1 MYMYGLIG
9 SGLDIDA
16 LEVVKEIE
24 KKRKDGI
31 SDFVF
36 YVNSDGGEVAQG
48 SAIFNYLDRTDVNV
62 TWVVDGIAASMMAVL
77 ITNPKHTV
85 KAARHAKFMYHR
97 VSGYVY
103 GNSEEV
109 RSGADMIDSFE
120 STLVEMMSQRLN
132 MSVEETRSKY
142 FDGTDHWLS
151 AEQAVNAG
159 LCDEIIN
166 DGKPMKELKHITNA
180 RDAFNFYNNQ
190 IINLKQ
196 KDKKMEN
203 AKAFAS
209 ALGIAE
215 TDDEQTVLNS
225 VKNVVDERQGLRA
238 QLEAE
243 KAKNA
248 TLAEKMKQYEKGKV
262 KSLVDSAIAAK
273 KIGEDDRENYTKLA
287 EKDYETTEQVLN
299 RMKPVERIVNSIG
312 NPAIPDTEKDWD
324 FDKYHKSGRLENL
337 KTNNPERYA
346 ELYKAKFGCDPK
358 N

>member
-9 SGLDIDA
+9 RGLDIDA
-16 LEVVKEIE
+16 NELVKEIE
-24 KKRKDGI
+24 DKRKNGTN
-31 SDFVF
+31 DFVF

-120 STLVEMMSQRLN
+120 STLIEMMAQRLKL
-132 MSVEETRSKY
+132 SVEETRSKY

-151 AEQAVNAG
+151 AEQAVKAG

-166 DGKPMKELKHITNA
+166 NGKSIKELKHITNS

-196 KDKKMEN
+196 NETKMEN

-215 TDDEQTVLNS
+215 TDDEQAVLNS
-225 VKNVVDERQGLRA
+225 VKTVVNERQGLRE

-243 KAKNA
+243 KAKNVA
-248 TLAEKMKQYEKGKV
+248 LENRMKAYEESKV
-262 KSLVDSAIAAK
+262 KSLIDSAIAAK
-273 KIGEDDRENYTKLA
+273 KIGEDDRESYTKLA

-299 RMKPVERIVNSIG
+299 RMKSVERIAGKLGATTVS
-312 NPAIPDTEKDWD
+312 DTEKDWD

>member
-9 SGLDIDA
+9 RGLDIDA
-16 LEVVKEIE
+16 NELVKEIE
-24 KKRKDGI
+24 DKRKNGTN
-31 SDFVF
+31 DFVF

-120 STLVEMMSQRLN
+120 STLIEMMAQRLKL
-132 MSVEETRSKY
+132 SVEETRSKY

-151 AEQAVNAG
+151 AEQAVKAG

-166 DGKPMKELKHITNA
+166 DGKSIKELKHITNS

-196 KDKKMEN
+196 NETKMEN

-215 TDDEQTVLNS
+215 TDDEQAVLNS
-225 VKNVVDERQGLRA
+225 VKTVVNERQGLRE

-243 KAKNA
+243 KAKNVA
-248 TLAEKMKQYEKGKV
+248 LENRMKAYEESKV
-262 KSLVDSAIAAK
+262 KSLIDSAIAAK
-273 KIGEDDRENYTKLA
+273 KIGEDDRESYTKLA

-299 RMKPVERIVNSIG
+299 KMKPVERIANKLG
-312 NPAIPDTEKDWD
+312 NPTVPDTEKDWD

-337 KTNNPERYA
+337 KTNNPDRYA
-346 ELYKAKFGCDPK
+346 ELYRAKFGCDPK